1 MDYKERQEIIA
12 KSPISFG
19 YLKRINIAAGILHLI
34 QGLIMLSLGLLISW
48 TRDIYTFYIDFNVI
62 STNPFTFQVVP
73 NPQIVFTLSYLGVIL
88 ASFPLISAIAHFTI
102 AFPKNKQYNQNL
114 TKGMNPYRWWEYA
127 FSSTI
132 MIVLIATF
140 VGVWDLWS
148 LVLIGVL
155 NASMI
160 MFGHLT
166 EKINQKTEK
175 TDWSAYLYGCIT
187 GGAPWIV
194 LYAYFIAALGSAE
207 TQPPTFVYLALL
219 IYFVLFNSFA
229 VNMLLQYKGV
239 GKWKDYLYGER
250 MYIILSFVAK
260 TFLAWIVFIGIFAPF

>member
-19 YLKRINIAAGILHLI
+19 YLKRINTAAGILHLI
-34 QGLIMLSLGLLISW
+34 QGLIMLSLGLLITW
-48 TRDIYTFYIDFNVI
+48 TRDIYTFYLDFNVI
-62 STNPFTFQVVP
+62 STNPFTFIVAP

-127 FSSTI
+127 LSSTI
-132 MIVLIATF
+132 MIVLISTF
-140 VGVWDLWS
+140 VGIWDLWS
-148 LVLIGVL
+148 LVLIAVL

-194 LYAYFIAALGSAE
+194 LYAYFIAALSSAE

-250 MYIILSFVAK
+250 TYIILSFVAK